1 MLRKFLNYEPTIGNE
16 CFIAPNAEVIG
27 RVHLGNKCSIW
38 FGAVLRGDE
47 NDIIIGGNSNIQ
59 DNCVV
64 HVDSDRKTIIGSNVT
79 IGHGAIIH
87 GCTLEDNVLVGMGA
101 IILNGAV
108 IGSNTIIAA
117 GALVPENKIIPSGV
131 LCMGSPAKV
140 IRELTEEEIKKLQ
153 LSADH
158 YSEHSKNY

>member
-1 MLRKFLNYEPTIGNE
+1 MLRKFLDYEPKIGNE

-47 NDIIIGGNSNIQ
+47 NDIIIGDNTNIQ

-64 HVDSDRKTIIGSNVT
+64 HVDSDRKTIIGRNVT

-87 GCTLEDNVLVGMGA
+87 GCTLGDNVLIGMGA

-140 IRELTEEEIKKLQ
+140 IRELTEEEIMKLQ

>member
-1 MLRKFLNYEPTIGNE
+1 MIRKFLQYEPKIGEE
-16 CFIAPNAEVIG
+16 CFIAPNAELIG
-27 RVHLGNKCSIW
+27 RIHLGNKCSVW

-47 NDIIIGGNSNIQ
+47 NDIIIGNNTNIQ
-59 DNCVV
+59 DNSVI
-64 HVDSDRKTIIGSNVT
+64 HVDNDRKTIIGSDVT
-79 IGHGAIIH
+79 IGHGAIVH
-87 GCTLEDNVLVGMGA
+87 GCTLEDKVLIGMGA

-108 IGSNTIIAA
+108 IGKNTIIAA
-117 GALVPENKIIPSGV
+117 GSLVPENKIIPLGV

-140 IRELTEEEIKKLQ
+140 VRELTEEEIEKLQ

>member
-1 MLRKFLNYEPTIGNE
+1 M
-16 CFIAPNAEVIG
+16 
-27 RVHLGNKCSIW
+27 
-38 FGAVLRGDE
+38 LRGDE
-47 NDIIIGGNSNIQ
+47 NDIIIGDNTNIQ
-59 DNCVV
+59 DNSVI
-64 HVDSDRKTIIGSNVT
+64 HVDNDRKTIIGSDVT

-87 GCTLEDNVLVGMGA
+87 GCTLEDKVLIGMGA

-108 IGSNTIIAA
+108 IGKNTIIAA

-131 LCMGSPAKV
+131 LCMGSPAKIV
-140 IRELTEEEIKKLQ
+140 RELTEEEIEKLQ